1 MTRFYR
7 FAKTFS
13 ILMAFLAT
21 TTFAFAANDVD
32 LKFNLKKGDVTKY
45 RATIDQ
51 TTTQSMGGVEQKV
64 LQNQIFEYSIDVK
77 DIDSNGNFI
86 TQITYTRVAINMS
99 AGGMNMAFDSD
110 DKSAP
115 ANPQFMGFGA
125 LIGKSINTTFS
136 SKGKIIEV
144 SGVDAMIDTMI
155 NELAGDNETIKAQV
169 KQSLGQSFN
178 DEQMK
183 QMFGGSFIEYP
194 SKLIKVG
201 TKWTENQTISNQFTL
216 NVINNYVVK
225 GVDADFVNLDV
236 TSTIATTPGNKS
248 NMQGMDVTFNL
259 FGTQTG
265 TIKIDI
271 KSGKIIESSVN
282 QNISGSLSADMG
294 GQNMDIPM
302 TIASKV
308 FTEIIK

>member
-1 MTRFYR
+1 MTLMVI
-7 FAKTFS
+7 ATF
-13 ILMAFLAT
+13 T
-21 TTFAFAANDVD
+21 FAANEVD

-51 TTTQSMGGVEQKV
+51 NTTQTMGGVEQKV
-64 LQNQIFEYSIDVK
+64 QQNQIFEYSIDVK

-99 AGGMNMAFDSD
+99 AGGMNMEFDSD

-115 ANPQFMGFGA
+115 ANPQFMSFGA
-125 LIGKSINTTFS
+125 LIGKSINTIFS
-136 SKGKIIEV
+136 PKGKIIEV
-144 SGVDAMIDTMI
+144 SGVDVMIDAMIT
-155 NELAGDNETIKAQV
+155 ELAGDNETIKAQV

-225 GVDADFVNLDV
+225 EVDADFVNLDV